1 MLSNAH
7 ALVPLAFV
15 ALIVVLMVLYGL
27 IHLIPF
33 VGDIADSLAFP
44 VLMLLGFGQAVLLIG
59 LVGYPLMYA
68 TVSAEGSDTFDALS
82 RSYNYVFQSPWNYIW
97 YSLVAI
103 LYGAVLVFF
112 VVRRRSANPVWAA
125 LLAAIITMVA
135 FVAAVNA
142 AVYIDGQIGSAAQ
155 AMRSLFAGL
164 AGGLV
169 GSGLMALG
177 TALLPAGPR
186 NAASW
191 LPMLVTGT
199 VAGSLLA
206 LDTSLGLDRTSVL
219 YPVWQAAVGVRVALA
234 LRR

>member
-1 MLSNAH
+1 MTYTIISSDHRRAGLLRIAAAGVLTGMITPLLPTLIDKLVRAPGDFRI
-7 ALVPLAFV
+7 ALVAV
-15 ALIVVLMVLYGL
+15 
-27 IHLIPF
+27 PF
-33 VGDIADSLAFP
+33 
-44 VLMLLGFGQAVLLIG
+44 
-59 LVGYPLMYA
+59 
-68 TVSAEGSDTFDALS
+68 
-82 RSYNYVFQSPWNYIW
+82 
-97 YSLVAI
+97 
-103 LYGAVLVFF
+103 AVLVFF

-125 LLAAIITMVA
+125 LLAAAVTMVA

-142 AVYIDGQIGSAAQ
+142 AVYIDGQMGSAAQ

-177 TALLPAGPR
+177 IALLPAGPR
-186 NAASW
+186 KAASW